1 MKGYGFRLQ
10 LSVWQCRLSGVRRVQ
25 MAMDLDVLIDQSE
38 DVVAIFDLGSAENVD
53 VKVETLS
60 RDTFVPIER
69 RANIV

>member
-1 MKGYGFRLQ
+1 
-10 LSVWQCRLSGVRRVQ
+10 